1 MKPMNKKT
9 KTKKATPVSTS
20 GKTFKGI
27 VVSTKMDG
35 TLVISMDMKR
45 PHPKYKKIMKKTKK
59 LYVDDNLKAKLG
71 DQVLIKE
78 TRPISKLKRFTTLK
92 ILS

>member
-9 KTKKATPVSTS
+9 KTKKLTPKEIS
-20 GKTFKGI
+20 GKTFQGV
-27 VVSTKMDG
+27 VVSNKMDK
-35 TLVISMDMKR
+35 TLVIAMDMKR

-59 LYVDDNLKAKLG
+59 LYVDDNLKANLG
-71 DQVLIKE
+71 DKVLVKE

-92 ILS
+92 ILT

>member
-1 MKPMNKKT
+1 MTKKT
-9 KTKKATPVSTS
+9 KITKTKTTASTP
-20 GKTFKGI
+20 GKTFRGV
-27 VVSTKMDG
+27 VVSNKMDK
-35 TLVISMDMKR
+35 TLIIAIDMKR

-59 LYVDDNLKAKLG
+59 LYIDDNLKANIG
-71 DQVLIKE
+71 DQVLVRE

>member
-1 MKPMNKKT
+1 MKPNQKKT
-9 KTKKATPVSTS
+9 EIKTILPKLE
-20 GKTFKGI
+20 KTFRGI
-27 VVSTKMDG
+27 VVSDKMHR
-35 TLVISMDMKR
+35 TIVISLDIKR

-59 LYVDDNLKAKLG
+59 LYADNNLKAKIG

-78 TRPISKLKRFTTLK
+78 IRPMSKLKRFTTLK